1 MFVKKRSIQN
11 AILTVFILL
20 LAGFAGC
27 SRQPGAQPGTTQPPE
42 VSPTQTETAPPPTPS
57 PTPVPL
63 ALTVNGQGV
72 PLAEFQAGMQQIQA
86 AAQTLGQTLTPEE
99 QRRRVLDDLIG
110 QELLAQAARSVDYQV
125 EDAALQARI
134 DEVSSSLGGAA
145 ALQDWQQR
153 MGYTDE
159 SFRTGLRRSL
169 EAAWQR
175 EKILEGVPQAAE
187 QVHARQ
193 ILVLTEA
200 AAQQVLQQLNQA
212 GVNFATLA
220 FGYDLSTGG
229 DLGWFPRGYLT
240 QPAVEEAAFSLQ
252 AGEVSAIIKTD
263 FGYHVIQVIER
274 DENKPLTP
282 EARQMLG
289 RKALQRWL
297 DEQRESA
304 QIEELVP

>member
-1 MFVKKRSIQN
+1 MFVKKRSIDI
-11 AILTVFILL
+11 AILAVFILL
-20 LAGFAGC
+20 LGGFSGC
-27 SRQPGAQPGTTQPPE
+27 SRQSGIQSGATQTPGVTP
-42 VSPTQTETAPPPTPS
+42 SPTETAPPPTPS

-63 ALTVNGQGV
+63 VLTVNGQGV

-110 QELLAQAARSVDYQV
+110 QELLAQAARSAGFQV
-125 EDAALQARI
+125 EDAALQASI
-134 DEVSSSLGGAA
+134 DEVSSSLGGDA

-159 SFRTGLRRSL
+159 SFRSGLRRSL

-212 GVNFATLA
+212 GANFATLA

-252 AGEVSAIIKTD
+252 SGEISAIIKTD
-263 FGYHVIQVIER
+263 FGYHILQVIER
-274 DENKPLTP
+274 DDNKPLTP
-282 EARQMLG
+282 EARQTLG
-289 RKALQRWL
+289 RKALQNWL
-297 DEQRESA
+297 DEQRRSA